1 MVDVWFI
8 EVLSYPILFLPI
20 LLFLCLLPS
29 LQDGYLSPSQLSL
42 AKQQLYFLL
51 KEVRKEAVPLVD
63 AFDLPDEI
71 LNSVLGRYDGD
82 VYTHLYEWAQK
93 APRNKKPVRQVCM
106 DCSHCYV
113 TTYKCPHEY
122 PYE

>member
-1 MVDVWFI
+1 
-8 EVLSYPILFLPI
+8 LSLASPPP
-20 LLFLCLLPS
+20 PS

-51 KEVRKEAVPLVD
+51 KEIRKEAVPLVD

-113 TTYKCPHEY
+113 TTHKYPHEY